1 MLICSI
7 CLTTDTDGVHRYVI
21 RCNWISEFFAWR
33 IFMNIILATISILF
47 AVSFLF
53 SKPWKSYMSF
63 IAKLSDKTV
72 RYFMI
77 VFLAGFLVLLFWVT
91 SKTSWSDIT
100 WRVVVFAITLM
111 ALAEYVL
118 FLFFPWLIR
127 VIMNYF
133 ARIYYYWAIPTS
145 AIFFSLGMY
154 LYTAAPF

>member
-1 MLICSI
+1 
-7 CLTTDTDGVHRYVI
+7 
-21 RCNWISEFFAWR
+21 
-33 IFMNIILATISILF
+33 MNNILATISILF

-53 SKPWKSYMSF
+53 SKPWKSYMNF
-63 IAKLSDKTV
+63 FAKLSDKTV
-72 RYFMI
+72 RYSAI
-77 VFLAGFLVLLFWVT
+77 VFLASSLVLLFWVT
-91 SKTSWSDIT
+91 SETSWGDIT

-111 ALAEYVL
+111 GLAEYVL

-133 ARIYYYWAIPTS
+133 APIYYYWAIPTS